1 MSARPE
7 SFRADTRIDALRL
20 PPQAVD
26 AEQAVLGALMISP
39 VAIDRLEG
47 LAEEDFYRRDHRL
60 IFRAIAELAEKGQP
74 FDVVTVGVA
83 LETSR
88 QAEQID
94 GGTGYLVDL
103 TSSLPTAGNIR
114 AHARIVREKSVLRQV
129 IEAGTHAVNEGFSPN
144 GRSSAEVLDGLIRGL
159 MALSATKRD
168 TEFALKSALKLAW
181 EDAQDAHSNVGK
193 LRGITTGYSRINRR
207 MGGWHKGD
215 LVLIGARP
223 SMGKTALMVNFA
235 LHAAEAGHSV
245 GIISGEQSAM
255 QIGQRSLAADGR
267 IIAERL
273 RNGQFED
280 DDWSRLTASIAR
292 LNQYNVRLD
301 DRSAPTLDEVGRT
314 ARRWK
319 QEHGMEILFVDYLQR
334 IRVPRAQSRVD
345 EVAEVSRGLKTL
357 ARDMNIPVIALA
369 QVKADVEQRSDKRPL
384 LGDIA
389 NSDEATREADLIGF
403 LYRDEVYDPESERAG
418 LAELNFEK
426 NRHGPTGQFT
436 LKFFAETMV
445 FAELEGEAMPF
456 PRRGKPHAKPVRKSG
471 RDAAAG
477 DS

>member
-1 MSARPE
+1 
-7 SFRADTRIDALRL
+7 
-20 PPQAVD
+20 
-26 AEQAVLGALMISP
+26 
-39 VAIDRLEG
+39 
-47 LAEEDFYRRDHRL
+47 
-60 IFRAIAELAEKGQP
+60 
-74 FDVVTVGVA
+74 
-83 LETSR
+83 
-88 QAEQID
+88 
-94 GGTGYLVDL
+94 
-103 TSSLPTAGNIR
+103 
-114 AHARIVREKSVLRQV
+114 
-129 IEAGTHAVNEGFSPN
+129 
-144 GRSSAEVLDGLIRGL
+144 
-159 MALSATKRD
+159 
-168 TEFALKSALKLAW
+168 
-181 EDAQDAHSNVGK
+181 
-193 LRGITTGYSRINRR
+193 
-207 MGGWHKGD
+207 
-215 LVLIGARP
+215 
-223 SMGKTALMVNFA
+223 
-235 LHAAEAGHSV
+235 
-245 GIISGEQSAM
+245 
-255 QIGQRSLAADGR
+255 
-267 IIAERL
+267 
-273 RNGQFED
+273 
-280 DDWSRLTASIAR
+280 
-292 LNQYNVRLD
+292 
-301 DRSAPTLDEVGRT
+301 
-314 ARRWK
+314 
-319 QEHGMEILFVDYLQR
+319 MEILFVDYLQR